1 MMSKTRRKNQTYK
14 NNTNKSYKYKTPHI
28 QGKLIAEKEG
38 WVVLQIYGD
47 PFQRGFAHGR
57 LLKTHIEKAKKT
69 LYFFIKN
76 ELNTSVKNYMRI
88 IKKYVTPVVKNEYPE
103 FYQEITG
110 ISKGSGQSFDVIMA
124 WNAYLTIYSYLKDG
138 PKQRCSAFIAT
149 GNATKNGDI
158 IMAHTTH
165 TNFADGQLCNIVLY
179 VSPTSGYSFVMQTQP
194 GLISSGTDWFLSSSG
209 IIGCETTIG
218 GIKYQPKIKNPL
230 FCRIRQCMQYAKTFD
245 DYVDIMRKHN
255 GGDYPCSWLLGDT
268 QTNEIMLFEIGQKE
282 THIKRTKNGFY
293 YGMNSVIGDK
303 MRAKEMNDTDIDD
316 ILTSS
321 GNRNA
326 RFRQLLGDIHKGNIN
341 VENAKDIIAD
351 HYDTNTRRQDLN
363 TRGICRHSEFDA
375 CSKTQPNYMYGSI
388 DAKVVNTE
396 MAKRFSFMARFGSGC
411 GRRFSINAHVDQNPE
426 YKEWRQVVDDF
437 PAFDWVDIHV

>member
-1 MMSKTRRKNQTYK
+1 MMSKTIKKHKLYK
-14 NNTNKSYKYKTPHI
+14 NNTSKKPHVSKI
-28 QGKLIAEKEG
+28 HGKLITEKDG

-57 LLKTHIEKAKKT
+57 LLKSHIEKVRRV

-76 ELNTSVKNYMRI
+76 ELKISVKKYMGI
-88 IKKYVTPVVKNEYPE
+88 MKKYVTPVVKPEYPE

-110 ISKGSGQSFDVIMA
+110 ISKGSGQSFDNIMA
-124 WNAYLTIYSYLKDG
+124 WNAYLSIYSYLKDG

-165 TNFADGQLCNIVLY
+165 TNFADGQLCNIMLY
-179 VSPTSGYSFVMQTQP
+179 ISPTSGYSFVMQTQP
-194 GLISSGTDWFLSSSG
+194 GLIYSGTDWFLSSSG

-218 GIKYQPKIKNPL
+218 GIKYQPKIKYPM
-230 FCRIRQCMQYAKTFD
+230 FCRIRQCMQYAQNFD
-245 DYVDIMRKHN
+245 EYVETMCKQN
-255 GGDYPCSWLLGDT
+255 GGDYPCSWLLGNI

-293 YGMNSVIGDK
+293 YGMNSVVGDK

-321 GNRNA
+321 GNRNV
-326 RFRQLLGDIHKGNIN
+326 RFQQLLGDIHKGSIS

-351 HYDTNTRRQDLN
+351 HYDTHMQRQDLN
-363 TRGICRHSEFDA
+363 TRGICRHSEFDV
-375 CSKTQPNYMYGSI
+375 CSKKEPNYMYGST

-396 MAKRFSFMARFGSGC
+396 MATRFSFMARLGSGC
-411 GRRFSINAHVDQNPE
+411 GRHFSVKEHVKKYPQ
-426 YKEWRQVVDDF
+426 YKEWMQVVDDF
-437 PAFDWVDIHV
+437 QAFDWTEIHM